1 MQNSDK
7 LHFKKSELTN
17 GHFLYTQKSNQLA
30 TFVRIV
36 IPIGNAHAH
45 IGNKYCNDGYFHF
58 LEHMC
63 FERSNKYLDK
73 SEYNNLLAKTGSRQN
88 AWTDAFYTEF
98 SFEAPAQTFHI
109 AFSAFLDHLI
119 SPAFISEDIE
129 LEKGIIINERTQR
142 KFFPGTDKLSQYI
155 LTKWMDCNYY
165 SREQIFGDDQ
175 TLEAITPE
183 LLQLNHQYY
192 FSNPISIFIAGTF
205 DLTTVTNE
213 LSKIPK
219 ILAFKA
225 LETKIN
231 YPSWTNKKWHEY
243 ISTDIDTYTIY
254 FGGIFNNYNVNDVW
268 GIDFILQLLTHE
280 EFGTLQNWI
289 RKDNGWSYG
298 LEPDIEY
305 EKDRMIWSIKIPLNS
320 YSVVKEIRTK
330 IHKRIQTTI
339 VDSDL
344 IALTRERLLLQTS
357 FDYET
362 ISSRLDRAV
371 FAINTAGYVQT
382 QTDYKTWLAKV
393 DKNYIA
399 TLYTKYFTPEHM
411 GEFLA
416 VPKTV

>member
-1 MQNSDK
+1 M
-7 LHFKKSELTN
+7 
-17 GHFLYTQKSNQLA
+17 
-30 TFVRIV
+30 
-36 IPIGNAHAH
+36 
-45 IGNKYCNDGYFHF
+45 
-58 LEHMC
+58 
-63 FERSNKYLDK
+63 
-73 SEYNNLLAKTGSRQN
+73 
-88 AWTDAFYTEF
+88 
-98 SFEAPAQTFHI
+98 
-109 AFSAFLDHLI
+109 
-119 SPAFISEDIE
+119 
-129 LEKGIIINERTQR
+129 
-142 KFFPGTDKLSQYI
+142 
-155 LTKWMDCNYY
+155 
-165 SREQIFGDDQ
+165 
-175 TLEAITPE
+175 
-183 LLQLNHQYY
+183 
-192 FSNPISIFIAGTF
+192 
-205 DLTTVTNE
+205 
-213 LSKIPK
+213 
-219 ILAFKA
+219 
-225 LETKIN
+225 
-231 YPSWTNKKWHEY
+231 
-243 ISTDIDTYTIY
+243 
-254 FGGIFNNYNVNDVW
+254 W